1 MAFSFYK
8 VTSKTK
14 FSIYWI
20 MVLGVRFLGASGHI
34 ISTNWSTSSLLLCVF
49 LFKDTFFNMYCWFVN
64 IEFMANSAKTH
75 IWRKCICIFFVRY
88 IIAFLHLGTLD
99 STSALL
105 HFKQWSHQQ
114 QTKMWKNV
122 ALNMPRKRHLFTI
135 WELKREAERWLKFSP
150 PLWAKAHS
158 TKYFE
163 YWFWSYKDVLVTRWI
178 TDPEIHQ

>member
-8 VTSKTK
+8 V
-14 FSIYWI
+14 SIIPYTELWF
-20 MVLGVRFLGASGHI
+20 LGVRFLWASGHI
-34 ISTNWSTSSLLLCVF
+34 ISTNWSTSNLLLCVF

-105 HFKQWSHQQ
+105 
-114 QTKMWKNV
+114 QTVKSPAANKNV
-122 ALNMPRKRHLFTI
+122 EKCGTIYATKKTSFYHVRAETRGRKMT
-135 WELKREAERWLKFSP
+135 
-150 PLWAKAHS
+150 
-158 TKYFE
+158 
-163 YWFWSYKDVLVTRWI
+163 
-178 TDPEIHQ
+178 